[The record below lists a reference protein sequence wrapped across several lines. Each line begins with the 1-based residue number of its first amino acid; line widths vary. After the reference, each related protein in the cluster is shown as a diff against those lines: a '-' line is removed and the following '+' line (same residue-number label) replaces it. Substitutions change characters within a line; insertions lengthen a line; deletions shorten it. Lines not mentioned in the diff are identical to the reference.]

1 VPPWPETF
9 ATTAG
14 DRDAL
19 LRIASLY
26 NFSPRA
32 LYELA
37 DRHGSAACCLEA
49 ICDGDAG
56 SKADR
61 ERLRSMD
68 TEAIARTVASCGAR
82 LVTPNDGEYPASLED
97 LVDPPALVFVRGR
110 SLANLYP
117 RVAVVGSRRCTRTGA
132 ELSRRIGAG
141 LARAG
146 VTVVSGGAIGI
157 DGQSHKGALQEDGP
171 TLAVLGCGIDVVYPP
186 SHRGLL
192 REIEA
197 AGALVSEYPPG
208 VRAEA
213 FRFPARNRII
223 SALAEGVVV
232 VEGAAG
238 SGSLITIRHALDL
251 GREVFA
257 VPGSVTHPLSEV
269 PLALIRDGARLI
281 RGADDLL
288 LDLGRLDPQA
298 GMVKTPELSDR
309 ERAVLDS
316 LAVHTLPERIAE
328 ELGWDVGETLGALV
342 GLELRGLVRSVGG
355 RFELRLAPS
364 A

>member
-1 VPPWPETF
+1 MPPWPETF
-9 ATTAG
+9 VNTAG

-19 LRIASLY
+19 VRIASLY
-26 NFSPRA
+26 NFSPRT

-37 DRHGSAACCLEA
+37 DRHGSASRSLEA
-49 ICDGDAG
+49 IFDGEAG
-56 SKADR
+56 SSADR
-61 ERLRSMD
+61 ERLRSVD
-68 TEAIARTVASCGAR
+68 TEAVARQVVGCGAR
-82 LVTPNDGEYPASLED
+82 LVTPSDGEYPAALED
-97 LVDPPALVFVRGR
+97 LVDPPALLFVRGR
-110 SLANLYP
+110 SLATLYP

-157 DGQSHKGALQEDGP
+157 DGQSHKGALTEEGP
-171 TLAVLGCGIDVVYPP
+171 TLAVLGCGIDVAYPP
-186 SHRGLL
+186 SHRALL
-192 REIEA
+192 QEIET

-208 VRAEA
+208 VRAEP

-223 SALAEGVVV
+223 AALAEGVVV

-238 SGSLITIRHALDL
+238 SGSLITTRHALDL

-257 VPGSVTHPLSEV
+257 VPGSVIHPLSEV

-288 LDLGRLDPQA
+288 LDLRRLDPQT
-298 GMVKTPELSDR
+298 GTVKPPDLSNR
-309 ERAVLDS
+309 ERAVLDA
-316 LAVHTLPERIAE
+316 LAVQTLPEKIAE
-328 ELGWDVGETLGALV
+328 QLGWEVGETLGALV
-342 GLELRGLVRSVGG
+342 GLEMRGLVRSAGG